1 LVEFSYKGI
10 ELKNIAKLLF
20 LVLIAANPLFASLS
34 ARVDS
39 KSVELGEAVTYSLE
53 LRGDKIKK
61 PNITRLCESDVIST
75 SSQTSMQ
82 IINSDMSKS
91 YTLSYRFVPQ
101 KSCKIES
108 VEVEIDGKVESSGE
122 IEIEVKPVSG
132 AKDLDFELRLSSEKK
147 ELYVGETFDVTLIFK
162 QKNSVDAVDSEFTPP
177 EFKGFWIKGETQPQR
192 YQEGAYTVTKVL
204 YSLAPQRV
212 GEHKISKAQMRV
224 ASRGSR
230 EDSWGAWIPTI
241 KWKTYFSNEL
251 DFSVNALPSGV
262 DLVGNFTIKA
272 TADKKDIKA
281 NEALNVTIEV
291 EGEGNLEDVKSFKQS
306 LDGVAVFDEKIVIEG
321 NKLTQKIA
329 YVAERDFV
337 IPPFVLRYFDP
348 KTKEIKSVAT
358 KEIKIKVKNS
368 KAVEELNIKKEPSL
382 SVESETKASKSGYD
396 IVSLAIAFVAGL
408 LLGIL
413 AVMLKPWRG
422 AKKEKNLSIKEPKVL
437 LGKLLPYK
445 DDKEVGEIVEI
456 LEKNIYSGQKLE
468 IDKKRLKEVLRRYN
482 IK

>member
-1 LVEFSYKGI
+1 
-10 ELKNIAKLLF
+10 
-20 LVLIAANPLFASLS
+20 VLIAANPLFAAVN
-34 ARVDS
+34 ARVDT

-53 LRGDKIKK
+53 LHGEKIKK
-61 PNITRLCESDVIST
+61 PNITSLCDSDIIS
-75 SSQTSMQ
+75 SGSQTSMQ
-82 IINSDMSKS
+82 IINGEMSKS

-108 VEVEIDGKVESSGE
+108 VEVEIDGKVEASAE
-122 IEIEVKPVSG
+122 IEIEVKPVSA
-132 AKDLDFELRLSSEKK
+132 AKDLDFELRLSSDKK

-177 EFKGFWIKGETQPQR
+177 EFKGFWVKGETQPQR
-192 YQEGAYTVTKVL
+192 YQEDAYTVTKVL

-224 ASRGSR
+224 ASRSSR

-251 DFSVNALPSGV
+251 EFSVKALPSGV

-272 TADKKDIKA
+272 TPDKKEIKA
-281 NEALNVTIEV
+281 NEALNLTIEV
-291 EGEGNLEDVKSFKQS
+291 EGEGNLEDIKSFKKS
-306 LDGVAVFDEKIVIEG
+306 IDGVAVFDEKIAIEG

-329 YVAERDFV
+329 YVTERDFV

-348 KTKEIKSVAT
+348 KAKEIKSVTT

-368 KAVEELNIKKEPSL
+368 KAAEELNIQKEPSL
-382 SVESETKASKSGYD
+382 SPESDTKASQSGYD
-396 IVSLAIAFVAGL
+396 TVSLAIAFVAGL
-408 LLGIL
+408 LLGVL
-413 AVMLKPWRG
+413 VMMLKPWKSV
-422 AKKEKNLSIKEPKVL
+422 KKEKSLSIKEPKVL

-445 DDKEVGEIVEI
+445 DEKDVNEIVEI

-468 IDKKRLKEVLRRYN
+468 IDKKCLKEVLKRHN

>member
-1 LVEFSYKGI
+1 M
-10 ELKNIAKLLF
+10 KNIAKLLF
-20 LVLIAANPLFASLS
+20 LVLIAANPLFAALS

-61 PNITRLCESDVIST
+61 PNITRLCDSDVIST

-108 VEVEIDGKVESSGE
+108 IEVEIDGKVESSDE

-132 AKDLDFELRLSSEKK
+132 AKDLDFELRLGSDKK

-162 QKNSVDAVDSEFTPP
+162 QKNSVEAVDSEFTPP
-177 EFKGFWIKGETQPQR
+177 EFKGFWVKKETQPQR
-192 YQEGAYTVTKVL
+192 YQEDAYTVTKVI

-212 GEHKISKAQMRV
+212 GEHKISKAQMRI
-224 ASRGSR
+224 ASRSAKA
-230 EDSWGAWIPTI
+230 DSWGAWIPTI

-251 DFSVNALPSGV
+251 EFSVKVLPSGV

-272 TADKKDIKA
+272 TPEKKEINA
-281 NEALNVTIEV
+281 NEALNLTIEV
-291 EGEGNLEDVKSFKQS
+291 EGDGNFEDIKSFKQS
-306 LDGVAVFDEKIVIEG
+306 IDGVAVFDEKIVIEG

-348 KTKEIKSVAT
+348 KTKEIKSVTT
-358 KEIKIKVKNS
+358 KEIKIEVKNS
-368 KAVEELNIKKEPSL
+368 KAAEELNIQKGASQSL
-382 SVESETKASKSGYD
+382 ESDTKASHNGYD
-396 IVSLAIAFVAGL
+396 AVMLAIVFVAGL
-408 LLGIL
+408 LFGVL
-413 AVMLKPWRG
+413 VMMFKPWRG
-422 AKKEKNLSIKEPKVL
+422 VKKEKNLSIKEPKVL

-445 DDKEVGEIVEI
+445 DDKDVSEIVEI
-456 LEKNIYSGQKLE
+456 LEKNIYSSQKIE
-468 IDKKRLKEVLRRYN
+468 INKKLLNEVLKRHN

>member
-1 LVEFSYKGI
+1 M
-10 ELKNIAKLLF
+10 KNIAKLLF

-53 LRGDKIKK
+53 LHGEMIKK

-82 IINSDMSKS
+82 IINQEISKS

-101 KSCKIES
+101 KSCKIAPL
-108 VEVEIDGKVESSGE
+108 EVEIDGKVEASDE

-132 AKDLDFELRLSSEKK
+132 AKDLDFELRLSSDKK

-162 QKNSVDAVDSEFTPP
+162 QKNSVEAVDSEFTPP
-177 EFKGFWIKGETQPQR
+177 EFKGFWVKGETQPQR
-192 YQEGAYTVTKVL
+192 YQEGEYTVTKVL

-224 ASRGSR
+224 ASRSGR
-230 EDSWGAWIPTI
+230 ADSWGAWIPTI

-251 DFSVNALPSGV
+251 EFSVKALPSGV
-262 DLVGNFTIKA
+262 DLVGNFAIKA
-272 TADKKDIKA
+272 TPEKNEINA
-281 NEALNVTIEV
+281 NEALNLTIEV
-291 EGEGNLEDVKSFKQS
+291 EGEGNLEDIKSFKQS
-306 LDGVAVFDEKIVIEG
+306 IDGVAVFDEKIAIDG

-348 KTKEIKSVAT
+348 KTKEIKSVTT
-358 KEIKIKVKNS
+358 KEIKIEVKNS
-368 KAVEELNIKKEPSL
+368 KAEEELNIQKEPSL
-382 SVESETKASKSGYD
+382 SVESDIKVSNGGYD
-396 IVSLAIAFVAGL
+396 SVLLTVVFVAGL
-408 LLGIL
+408 LLGVL
-413 AVMLKPWRG
+413 AMMLKPWKSG
-422 AKKEKNLSIKEPKVL
+422 KKEKNLSIKEPKVL
-437 LGKLLPYK
+437 LGKLLPFK
-445 DDKEVGEIVEI
+445 DEKDVNEIVEI
-456 LEKNIYSGQKLE
+456 LEKNIYSSQKLE
-468 IDKKRLKEVLRRYN
+468 IDKKRLKEVLRRHN

>member
-1 LVEFSYKGI
+1 MVEFSYKGI

-20 LVLIAANPLFASLS
+20 LVLIAANPLFAALS

-53 LRGDKIKK
+53 LQGGKIKK

-82 IINSDMSKS
+82 IMNGEMSKS
-91 YTLSYRFVPQ
+91 HTLSYRFVPQ
-101 KSCKIES
+101 KSCKIAPL
-108 VEVEIDGKVESSGE
+108 EVEIDGKVESSGE

-132 AKDLDFELRLSSEKK
+132 AKDLDFELQLSSDKK

-177 EFKGFWIKGETQPQR
+177 EFKGFWVKGETQPQR
-192 YQEGAYTVTKVL
+192 YQEDAYTVTKVL

-224 ASRGSR
+224 ASRSGR

-251 DFSVNALPSGV
+251 DFNVKALPSGV
-262 DLVGNFTIKA
+262 DLVGNFAIKA
-272 TADKKDIKA
+272 IPEKKEINA
-281 NEALNVTIEV
+281 NEALNLTIEV
-291 EGEGNLEDVKSFKQS
+291 EGEGNLEDIKSFKQS
-306 LDGVAVFDEKIVIEG
+306 IEGVAVFDEKIAIDG

-329 YVAERDFV
+329 YIAERDFV
-337 IPPFVLRYFDP
+337 IPPFVLRFFNP
-348 KTKEIKSVAT
+348 KTKEIKLVTT
-358 KEIKIKVKNS
+358 KEIKIEVKNS
-368 KAVEELNIKKEPSL
+368 KAAEELKIQKEL
-382 SVESETKASKSGYD
+382 SVSVETDAKKDKSGCD
-396 IVSLAIAFVAGL
+396 AVLLIAAFVGGL
-408 LLGIL
+408 LLGVL
-413 AVMLKPWRG
+413 AMILKPWKG
-422 AKKEKNLSIKEPKVL
+422 NKKEKNLSIKEPKVL

-445 DDKEVGEIVEI
+445 DDKEAGEIVEI

-468 IDKKRLKEVLRRYN
+468 IDKKRLKEVLKRHN